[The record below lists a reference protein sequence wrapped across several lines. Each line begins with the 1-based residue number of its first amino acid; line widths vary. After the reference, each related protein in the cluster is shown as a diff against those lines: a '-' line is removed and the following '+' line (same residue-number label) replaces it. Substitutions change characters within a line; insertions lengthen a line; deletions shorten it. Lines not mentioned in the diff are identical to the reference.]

1 MKRSTVYLLILM
13 GLFGSACVVAA
24 VKGMER
30 TTLRLD
36 ARGALAS
43 LTRTLSE
50 SPAVLGRRGG
60 WPASGFDGLAL
71 TVEMHDAPPGRI
83 AYDVVARVGD
93 HETCAGAIE
102 GGRDLARELIVGP
115 SVLAP
120 ASFMP
125 DRQGSRMFEPADG
138 LCSRRTFPVELR
150 FRHLVEIPSTN

>member
-60 WPASGFDGLAL
+60 WPASGFDGL
-71 TVEMHDAPPGRI
+71 APPGRI